1 MMSTSNDPA
10 VIDGAA
16 LNGSS
21 ANGSASNGAN
31 GSHADGIKAD
41 GATAPTAIET
51 VENQEWLESLDYVF
65 QNAGP
70 DRVAALLERLET
82 HAHKLGVSIPFSA
95 NTPYINTI
103 LPGEQPQYPGDLELE
118 RTIRNMVRWNAM
130 AMVVRANRAS
140 HGVGG
145 HISTFASSATLYEV
159 AQNHFF
165 KGKDHPDGGDQIFFQ
180 GHASPGMYS
189 RAFLEGRLSEANLT
203 NFRQELRDDTFG
215 LSSYPHPW
223 LMPEFWEFPTVSM
236 GLGPIGAIY
245 QARFNRYLE
254 HRGIKDTSKQR
265 VWSFIGDGETDEPET
280 LGAISLAA
288 RDKLDNLTFVINC
301 NLQRLDGPVR
311 GNSKIIQELETIFK
325 GAGWNV
331 IKVIWGSDWDPLLE
345 MDNGDL
351 IEQMGRVV
359 DGQYQKYSVSSG
371 EYVREHFFGATDK
384 TREIGATMTD
394 EQIRTIKRG
403 GHDPLKVYAAY
414 DAAAKCQG
422 KPTVILAKTIKGY
435 GLGEAGE
442 GKNIAH
448 NQKAVNEQELR
459 AFRDRFHIPI
469 SDDDLENAPF
479 YRPAQDSPEIKYL
492 LKKREE
498 LGGFVPS
505 RRDISPCLPAP
516 NDKIFAQ
523 FLKGTDPKSDKQP
536 STTQVMVSLMQ
547 NLLRDKELGKFIVPI
562 VPDEARSFGME
573 GLIGNVG
580 IYSSVGQLYEP
591 VDRQNVMY
599 YKEAKDGQIIEEGIT
614 EAGSMATFVA
624 AGTAYATHGVP
635 MIPMYIYYSM
645 FGVQRVG
652 DQFWLAGDIRAKGF
666 LIGGTAGR
674 TTLNG
679 EGLQHQDGHS
689 QLYVYSVPNLMAYDP
704 AYAYEL
710 AVIVQD
716 GIKRMY
722 SDGENIFYYLTVMNE
737 QYVMPPMPERPETR
751 EGILKGLYLLRTS
764 QEAATSAVAASS
776 EGTISADAMEN
787 GVGGGT
793 STEGSSSPSKN
804 KKAAVKAAPK
814 VESKLRAQLFGSGTI
829 LNEVVKAQAL
839 LAKYNVE
846 ADVWSVTSYQQ
857 LYRDCI
863 QTERHNLLHPGA
875 EPRKSF
881 VEQMLGGSGDV
892 VVASSD
898 YLKALP
904 ESISQYVPH
913 PMACLGTDGFGRSDG
928 RGALRDFFEV
938 DARYVAL
945 AALTELAKLGKL
957 EWKVVQGAMKDFG
970 IKDDKKN
977 PLLV

>member
-1 MMSTSNDPA
+1 MSTPSSVPA
-10 VIDGAA
+10 VTDPN
-16 LNGSS
+16 LNGAS
-21 ANGSASNGAN
+21 ANGANSVNLNGQP
-31 GSHADGIKAD
+31 SE
-41 GATAPTAIET
+41 IET

-95 NTPYINTI
+95 NTPYINSI
-103 LPGEQPQYPGDLELE
+103 LPADEPDYPGDLELE
-118 RTIRNMVRWNAM
+118 RTIRNLVRWNAM
-130 AMVVRANRAS
+130 AMVVRANKAS
-140 HGVGG
+140 EGVGG

-159 AQNHFF
+159 GQNHFF

-189 RAFLEGRLSEANLT
+189 RAFLEGRLSEANLV

-223 LMPEFWEFPTVSM
+223 LMPDFWEFPTVSM

-254 HRGIKDTSKQR
+254 HRGLKDTSKQR

-311 GNSKIIQELETIFK
+311 GNSKIIQELETLFR

-351 IEQMGRVV
+351 VEQMGRIV

-371 EYVREHFFGATDK
+371 EYVREHFFGATEK
-384 TREIGATMTD
+384 TREIGATLTD
-394 EQIRTIKRG
+394 EQVRTIKRG

-414 DAAAKCQG
+414 DAATKTKGQ
-422 KPTVILAKTIKGY
+422 PTVILAKTIKGY

-442 GKNIAH
+442 GKNVAH
-448 NQKAVNEQELR
+448 NQKKVNEEELR

-469 SDDDLENAPF
+469 DDADVDKMPF
-479 YRPAQDSPEIKYL
+479 YRPAPDSPEIKYL

-498 LGGFVPS
+498 MGGFVPS
-505 RRDISPCLPAP
+505 RRDQSPCLPEP
-516 NDKIFAQ
+516 NDAIFKQ
-523 FLKGTDPKSDKQP
+523 FYAGTDPKSSKQP

-580 IYSSVGQLYEP
+580 IYSSMGQLYEP

-689 QLYVYSVPNLMAYDP
+689 QLYVYSIPNLMAYDP

-710 AVIVQD
+710 AVIVKD
-716 GIKRMY
+716 GIKRMFTK
-722 SDGENIFYYLTVMNE
+722 GENIFYYLTVMNE
-737 QYVMPPMPERPETR
+737 QYAMPPMPEREGTR
-751 EGILKGLYLLRTS
+751 EGILKGLYLLRS
-764 QEAATSAVAASS
+764 SDEAASGGSASGA
-776 EGTISADAMEN
+776 TISADVREG
-787 GVGGGT
+787 GVSEGKGS

-804 KKAAVKAAPK
+804 KKAAVKAVPQ
-814 VESKLRAQLFGSGTI
+814 VESKLRAQLLGSGTI
-829 LNEVVKAQAL
+829 LNEVVKAQSL
-839 LAKYNVE
+839 LANYNVE

-863 QTERHNLLHPGA
+863 QTERHNLLHPG
-875 EPRKSF
+875 EERKQSF
-881 VEQMLGGSGDV
+881 VAQMLAGKGDV

-904 ESISQYVPH
+904 ESIAQYVPH

-957 EWKVVQGAMKDFG
+957 EWDVVKGAMKDFG
-970 IKDDKKN
+970 IEADKRN
-977 PLLV
+977 PLLA